1 MEIKEMSVEE
11 LMERRAAIAVE
22 VEAEDADLDA
32 LEAEARSIK
41 EELEAR
47 KAEEAKRAEIRSAVA
62 NGAGTVIKSF
72 EEEIPVNEKE
82 IRNSAEYIN
91 AYANYIKTGDDT
103 ECRSLLTTNV
113 SGGKVAVPDMVL
125 ERVQTAWNRE
135 GIMRRVKKAYIKGNL
150 KVGFELS
157 STGAGIHTEGATT
170 GAGFVNEETLVL
182 GTVSIVPQS
191 IKKWI
196 TISDEVLDMR
206 APEFLQ
212 YVYDELTYQIAK
224 KAADELVGKIISAGT
239 ASTATAVG
247 VPAIT
252 VASIGLD
259 TVAQAIANLADE
271 ATEPILIMNKLTYAS
286 FKAAQAAGNY
296 GYDPFEGLPVE
307 FNSTVTAY
315 SAATTGVPYLI
326 VGDLA
331 NGAIAN
337 FPSGEE
343 IEFKFDDLSLAEK
356 DLVKI
361 VGRKFVGLGIV
372 GPGHFCKV
380 TK

>member
-1 MEIKEMSVEE
+1 MTLEQIEARCEEIRE
-11 LMERRAAIAVE
+11 LMKA
-22 VEAEDADLDA
+22 DGADLDA
-32 LEAEARSIK
+32 LEAEIK
-41 EELEAR
+41 GLEE
-47 KAEEAKRAEIRSAVA
+47 KRAALIEERKKAAEAVA
-62 NGAGTVIKSF
+62 QGAGK
-72 EEEIPVNEKE
+72 PVEKKENTMNEKE
-82 IRNSAEYIN
+82 IRNSAEYIE

-113 SGGKVAVPDMVL
+113 SGGKVAVPDMVM
-125 ERVQTAWNRE
+125 ERVRTAWDRE
-135 GIMRRVKKAYIKGNL
+135 GIMSRVRKAYVKGNL

-157 STGAGIHTEGATT
+157 STGAGIHTEGATS
-170 GAGFVNEETLVL
+170 GAGFVSEETLVL

-206 APEFLQ
+206 AQEFLD
-212 YVYDELTYQIAK
+212 YVYDELAYQIAK
-224 KAADELVGKIISAGT
+224 KAADELVGKIIT
-239 ASTATAVG
+239 APTTSTATAVG
-247 VPAIT
+247 VPAVT
-252 VASIGLD
+252 VATVGLD
-259 TVAQAIANLADE
+259 TVATAIAHLSDE
-271 ATEPILIMNKLTYAS
+271 ATDPVLIMNKLTYAA
-286 FKAAQAAGNY
+286 FKGVQAAGNY
-296 GYDPFEGLPVE
+296 GYDPFEGLPVV

-331 NGAIAN
+331 NGALAN

>member
-1 MEIKEMSVEE
+1 MTLDQIEARCEEIRE
-11 LMERRAAIAVE
+11 LMKA
-22 VEAEDADLDA
+22 DGADLDA
-32 LEAEARSIK
+32 LEAEIK
-41 EELEAR
+41 GLEEQRAALLEER
-47 KAEEAKRAEIRSAVA
+47 KKAAEAVA
-62 NGAGTVIKSF
+62 QGAGK
-72 EEEIPVNEKE
+72 PVEKKENTMNEKE
-82 IRNSAEYIN
+82 IRNSAEYIE
-91 AYANYIKTGDDT
+91 AYATYIKTGDDT
-103 ECRSLLTTNV
+103 ECRALLTTNA
-113 SGGKVAVPDMVL
+113 SGGKVAVPDIVM
-125 ERVQTAWNRE
+125 ERVRTAWDRE
-135 GIMRRVKKAYIKGNL
+135 GIMSRVRKAYVKGNL

-157 STGAGIHTEGATT
+157 STGAVIHAEGAN
-170 GAGFVNEETLVL
+170 APSEEALVL

-196 TISDEVLDMR
+196 TVSDEVLDMR
-206 APEFLQ
+206 AQEFLD
-212 YVYDELTYQIAK
+212 YVYDELAYQIAK
-224 KAADELVGKIISAGT
+224 KAADELVGKIIAAPT

-247 VPAIT
+247 VPEIT
-252 VASIGLD
+252 VATVGLD
-259 TVAQAIANLADE
+259 TVAQAIAQLSDE
-271 ATEPILIMNKLTYAS
+271 ATDPVLIMNKLTYAA
-286 FKAAQAAGNY
+286 FKGVQAKGNY
-296 GYDPFEGLPVE
+296 GYDPFEGLPVV

-331 NGAIAN
+331 NGALAN

>member
-1 MEIKEMSVEE
+1 MEIKDMTIEE
-11 LMERRAAIAVE
+11 LEERKAAIANE

-41 EELEAR
+41 DEIEAR

-62 NGAGTVIKSF
+62 AGAGTVKETF
-72 EEEIPVNEKE
+72 KEEKKMSDLE
-82 IRNSAEYIN
+82 IRNSAEYIE
-91 AYANYIKTGDDT
+91 AYANYIKSGDDT
-103 ECRSLLTTNV
+103 ECRALLTTNV

-125 ERVQTAWNRE
+125 ERVKTAWNRE
-135 GIMRRVKKAYIKGNL
+135 GIMQRVKKAYIKGNL

-157 STGAGIHTEGATT
+157 STGAVVHTEGA
-170 GAGFVNEETLVL
+170 AAPAEETLVL

-196 TISDEVLDMR
+196 SVSDEVMDMR
-206 APEFLQ
+206 GAEFLA
-212 YVYDELTYQIAK
+212 YVYDELAYQIAK
-224 KAADELVGKIISAGT
+224 KAADELVGKIIAAGT
-239 ASTATAVG
+239 AATATAVG
-247 VPAIT
+247 VPVIT
-252 VASIGLD
+252 ATSIALD
-259 TVAQAIANLADE
+259 TVAQAISRLADE
-271 ATEPILIMNKLTYAS
+271 ATEPVLIMNKLTFAA
-286 FKAAQAAGNY
+286 FKAVQAAGNY

-307 FNSTVTAY
+307 FNATVTAF

-337 FPSGEE
+337 FPAGEE

-372 GPGHFCKV
+372 GPGHFVKV
-380 TK
+380 VK